1 MLLWFGY
8 SFVPLE
14 WQSSFKEFES
24 LCEKADS
31 KEVIY
36 DAKNIISLWD
46 NYKKINK
53 NILFNITEQY
63 VDFRIKKIIIL
74 WYYKDSKNTIQEY
87 KIDNTYSWLDI
98 GMFAKYKRKMICSDI
113 QKYKELQEKR
123 DY

>member
-31 KEVIY
+31 KAVIY

-53 NILFNITEQY
+53 DILFNITEQY

-74 WYYKDSKNTIQEY
+74 WYYKDGKNTIQEY

-98 GMFAKYKRKMICSDI
+98 GMFAK
-113 QKYKELQEKR
+113 
-123 DY
+123 